1 MYIRSLD
8 VAETTRDLYKIT
20 LRKFFK
26 WMQKP
31 ELVSWIK
38 VNRLKNY
45 NYKTES
51 DIFTE
56 KEVELL
62 IQHCQSVQE
71 QAMIAVLYDSAARI
85 AEFTKLKIGDIIQ
98 GDETFIV
105 VNGKTGTRKIPLN
118 GSLLYLQ
125 QYLETH
131 PNKDDRNAALW
142 LSSWDKQYTR
152 AGIHRVIKQIAKRS
166 KIQKRV
172 TAHIFR
178 HSRLTELA
186 RENLNESVMRHFAG
200 WSRSS
205 QMPSIYIHI
214 AGDNVLSA
222 LRKIEPKKQL
232 IDSTTVEQQVQQRL
246 AEEKQKMQEEILA
259 QLIETLKDPQH
270 KAIQDMLFEQ
280 NEQP

>member
-1 MYIRSLD
+1 
-8 VAETTRDLYKIT
+8 
-20 LRKFFK
+20 
-26 WMQKP
+26 
-31 ELVSWIK
+31 
-38 VNRLKNY
+38 
-45 NYKTES
+45 
-51 DIFTE
+51 
-56 KEVELL
+56 
-62 IQHCQSVQE
+62 
-71 QAMIAVLYDSAARI
+71 
-85 AEFTKLKIGDIIQ
+85 
-98 GDETFIV
+98 
-105 VNGKTGTRKIPLN
+105 
-118 GSLLYLQ
+118 
-125 QYLETH
+125 
-131 PNKDDRNAALW
+131 
-142 LSSWDKQYTR
+142 
-152 AGIHRVIKQIAKRS
+152 VIKQIAKRS